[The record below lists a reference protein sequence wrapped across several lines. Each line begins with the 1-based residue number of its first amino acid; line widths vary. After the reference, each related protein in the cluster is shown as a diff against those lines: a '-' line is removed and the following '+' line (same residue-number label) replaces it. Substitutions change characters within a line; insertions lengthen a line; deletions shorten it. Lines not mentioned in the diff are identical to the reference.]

1 MLHFETV
8 SPDTLGLLRRICQDN
23 DFNGFGLLDGTNL
36 ALRYG
41 HRISVDLDFFSSK
54 PFDTEL
60 LASLINR
67 KFRDFEL
74 LFQRNQTIIFE
85 IEKVRVD
92 FVLYPF
98 EWLKPYEN
106 IDQIRM
112 VSVEDIVPMKLQSI
126 TTRQSKKDYWDIA
139 LLLENFEL
147 KDLLEI
153 MKNKFPFVDPGYIVQ
168 ALTHFED
175 AEEQPDP
182 VALNDWTWA
191 FVKGKITTS
200 VVNYTESLL

>member
-8 SPDTLGLLRRICQDN
+8 SADTLGLLRRICQDA
-23 DFNGFGLLDGTNL
+23 DFNGFGLEGGTNL
-36 ALRYG
+36 TLRYG

-98 EWLKPYEN
+98 EWLKPYED
-106 IDQIRM
+106 IDHIRM
-112 VSVEDIVPMKLQSI
+112 ASVEDIIPMKLQSI

-139 LLLENFEL
+139 CLLENIGL

-153 MKNKFPFVDPGYIVQ
+153 MKKKFPFVDLGFIIQ

-175 AEEQPDP
+175 AEDQPDP
-182 VALNDWTWA
+182 VALNDWNWA
-191 FVKGKITTS
+191 FVKEKITSS
-200 VVNYTESLL
+200 VVEYTESLL

>member
-1 MLHFETV
+1 MLHFETI
-8 SPDTLGLLRRICQDN
+8 SPDTLGLLKRICQDPDFN
-23 DFNGFGLLDGTNL
+23 DFSLVGGTNL

-41 HRISVDLDFFSSK
+41 HRVSVDLDFFSSK
-54 PFDTEL
+54 KFDVEL
-60 LASLINR
+60 IASMVSR

-98 EWLKPYEN
+98 DWLNPFEHF
-106 IDQIRM
+106 DQIRM
-112 VSVEDIVPMKLQSI
+112 ASVEDIVPMKLQSI

-139 LLLENFEL
+139 CLLEHNNL

-153 MKNKFPFVDPGYIVQ
+153 MKSKFPFVDLGFIIQ

-175 AEEQPDP
+175 AEDQPDP
-182 VALNDWTWA
+182 VVLNDWNWPM
-191 FVKGKITTS
+191 VKRKIISS
-200 VVNYTESLL
+200 VVSYTKSLL